1 MSMPMYFQWS
11 TEVTVLFEQ
20 WHVESPGWYTV
31 TAVAIFLVG
40 LFYEWLITFRQGYE
54 QRMHSK
60 RLEEELKIQCDDDLY
75 DVQASQPLKKLL
87 RLTPQHQCAPL
98 SFSYPRLLDER
109 TSLRNRTPSGAGYFL
124 FARLRRNVVINEAG
138 CH

>member
-1 MSMPMYFQWS
+1 MI
-11 TEVTVLFEQ
+11 VLL
-20 WHVESPGWYTV
+20 HNRR
-31 TAVAIFLVG
+31 A
-40 LFYEWLITFRQGYE
+40 GYE

-87 RLTPQHQCAPL
+87 RLTPQHQCVPL

-109 TSLRNRTPSGAGYFL
+109 TSLS
-124 FARLRRNVVINEAG
+124 
-138 CH
+138 